1 MIKVG
6 LFCLWHSA
14 AIEPQQLILWAQHT
28 NQPIGNE
35 TAGNESGKQETAGN
49 ESGKQ
54 ETAGNESEK
63 KSEKTVVKET
73 VVNKA
78 A

>member
-49 ESGKQ
+49 ES
-54 ETAGNESEK
+54 EK

>member
-1 MIKVG
+1 MT
-6 LFCLWHSA
+6 FSCHRTA
-14 AIEPQQLILWAQHT
+14 AAHPVSPTT
-28 NQPIGNE
+28 NQPIGN
-35 TAGNESGKQETAGN
+35 ETAGN

-73 VVNKA
+73 VGNKA